1 MIAFLVNQASHAARG
16 PLTAALIVVSLV
28 VFPTTACQA
37 AEPADAIPKD
47 ALVMVVMD
55 PMAAPLACDC
65 VKGLAQRKYEKLA
78 EYLEPLL
85 KQKVVVVWSDSLVV
99 AMRDKSDGR
108 ADIII
113 GKDSVVRS
121 DAARSKLRL
130 SPIASLTDLKGS
142 TKQKGLF
149 VVRASSPVTSLI
161 DIEDYQILFGP
172 EECDEK
178 WSAPLAALK
187 ELDIPFAATSKSCSS
202 CTVAAKELLEMSQG
216 AKAVAVISSYAEPLL
231 EGCGTIK
238 KGDLRVIGESAEVPF
253 VSCFANQTLS
263 VEKQAALR
271 AALLEMKSTEML
283 TIMETKSG
291 FVPYD
296 ESASSDKK

>member
-1 MIAFLVNQASHAARG
+1 MIDQLVKHAAAR
-16 PLTAALIVVSLV
+16 ACRFAVVISSILA
-28 VFPTTACQA
+28 TSACKGT
-37 AEPADAIPKD
+37 EPADAIAKD
-47 ALVMVVMD
+47 SLVMVVMD

-78 EYLEPLL
+78 EYLEPQL
-85 KQKVVVVWSDSLVV
+85 KQKITVVWSESLVL
-99 AMRDKSDGR
+99 AMKDKSDGR

-121 DAARSKLRL
+121 DAARGKLAVA
-130 SPIASLTDLKGS
+130 PVASLTDMKGS

-149 VVRASSPVTSLI
+149 VVRASSPVSSLI
-161 DIEDYQILFGP
+161 DIENYQILFGP

-178 WSAPLAALK
+178 WAAPRAALK
-187 ELDIPFAATSKSCSS
+187 ELDIPFAASSKSCSS

-216 AKAVAVISSYAEPLL
+216 AKACAVISSYAEPLL

-253 VSCFANQTLS
+253 VTCFTNQSLPA
-263 VEKQAALR
+263 EKRAALQ
-271 AALLEMKSTEML
+271 AALLEMKSAEML

-291 FVPYD
+291 FVPYV
-296 ESASSDKK
+296 ESSSSGKKQAAK

>member
-1 MIAFLVNQASHAARG
+1 MISHLVNQAARG
-16 PLTAALIVVSLV
+16 LISAALVVLSLV
-28 VFPTTACQA
+28 AFPTTACPA

-47 ALVMVVMD
+47 SLVMVVMD

-65 VKGLAQRKYEKLA
+65 VKGLAQRKYEK
-78 EYLEPLL
+78 
-85 KQKVVVVWSDSLVV
+85 VVVVWSESLVV

-108 ADIII
+108 ADIVI

-161 DIEDYQILFGP
+161 DIEDYQGLFGP

-178 WSAPLAALK
+178 WSAPRAALK
-187 ELDIPFAATSKSCSS
+187 ELDIPFASTSKSCSS

-263 VEKQAALR
+263 AEKQAALR
-271 AALLEMKSTEML
+271 AALLEMKSAEML

-291 FVPYD
+291 FIPYV
-296 ESASSDKK
+296 ESASSDKKQAAK